1 MDDGCWRG
9 MRICLWWRGERFFVV
24 HFWVLFLF
32 CCFAGIRCFCAGI
45 CAGIRDLLAC
55 FRRRPCAGR
64 HLLFFAAAKK
74 SRQKKAA
81 HTASSSCCL
90 RAPTGSY
97 TSHGNHVIHARC
109 QRSNVR
115 LTRFTHP
122 HYSIPRQIVHGR
134 PGGKLC
140 VGPRAPHALLRT
152 DSTRVL
158 PVRALT
164 YTTRQPTHCLPP
176 GRHIP
181 FAAVCRCTGA

>member
-1 MDDGCWRG
+1 MRGFFSPAIFCW
-9 MRICLWWRGERFFVV
+9 CSRFA
-24 HFWVLFLF
+24 
-32 CCFAGIRCFCAGI
+32 FALASAYI
-45 CAGIRDLLAC
+45 CAGIRVLLAC
-55 FRRRPCAGR
+55 FTRRPCAGR

-81 HTASSSCCL
+81 HTANPRYCL

-115 LTRFTHP
+115 LTRFVLP
-122 HYSIPRQIVHGR
+122 RFGMPRQTVHRR

-152 DSTRVL
+152 DSTRVP

-164 YTTRQPTHCLPP
+164 YTTRQPTHCLPT

>member
-1 MDDGCWRG
+1 MACGR
-9 MRICLWWRGERFFVV
+9 L
-24 HFWVLFLF
+24 
-32 CCFAGIRCFCAGI
+32 
-45 CAGIRDLLAC
+45 CAGIRGLLLVC
-55 FRRRPCAGR
+55 MRCPCAGR

-140 VGPRAPHALLRT
+140 VGRSAPHASLRT
-152 DSTRVL
+152 LAHASH
-158 PVRALT
+158 PVRTLPF
-164 YTTRQPTHCLPP
+164 TTRQPTHSLPP
-176 GRHIP
+176 GQHVP
-181 FAAVCRCTGA
+181 FAAVGQSMGVRSGCGIHSRRLQWAPDPGAAV